1 MTVHIFPTLVADNKP
16 ATTFRPAGRA
26 VEMNGLG
33 GPVRLDMAQCDHL
46 LNLYQREARAAERT
60 MRDCHALFYALW
72 EARCAV
78 VDANGGVPPAPEA
91 A

>member
-16 ATTFRPAGRA
+16 ATTFRPAG
-26 VEMNGLG
+26 
-33 GPVRLDMAQCDHL
+33 RLDMAQCDHL